1 MAELDLVTVAALERL
16 KLYPDRL
23 PPDLRRLAELTA
35 KLTPPEEWTWD
46 HTAAYRHLRQVVG
59 DARKPDAAP
68 AKPDGPKPRG
78 VPRASG
84 EEWLDKAPAGL
95 SARQVRPEL
104 CAS

>member
-68 AKPDGPKPRG
+68 EKPDGLQLRG
-78 VPRASG
+78 VAGQS
-84 EEWLDKAPAGL
+84 PAGL